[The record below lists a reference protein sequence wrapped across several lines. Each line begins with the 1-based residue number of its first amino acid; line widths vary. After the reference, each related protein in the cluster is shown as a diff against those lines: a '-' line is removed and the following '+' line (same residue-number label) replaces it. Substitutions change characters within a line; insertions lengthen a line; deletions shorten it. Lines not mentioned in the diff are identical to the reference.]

1 MAEKDDYVRVI
12 KGQRWLIGVLLLAMG
27 FLFGAGTMSA
37 VTGSD
42 IGDNKLGIALNESE
56 ITHLKV
62 DLAEIKIGVNEL
74 LMRIPARQ
82 Q

>member
-12 KGQRWLIGVLLLAMG
+12 KGQRWLIGVLLLTMG

-42 IGDNKLGIALNESE
+42 IGDNKLDIAVNESE
-56 ITHLKV
+56 INHLKL
-62 DLAEIKIGVNEL
+62 DIAEIKLGVNEL
-74 LMRIPARQ
+74 LLRVPAR
-82 Q
+82 